1 MKNERQKQLE
11 KYNITELN
19 TLLEKV
25 KDMIFFPLQNMYQL
39 SKKDLRDMQSDIE
52 ARITEL
58 SIQNK

>member
-1 MKNERQKQLE
+1 MKNERQKNLE

>member
-52 ARITEL
+52 ARISEL